1 MWWMY
6 IGLGVVVATL
16 VVFVFTVLA
25 ASSTDAAE
33 SPHVPVDSGR
43 R

>member
-25 ASSTDAAE
+25 ASSTDTTE
-33 SPHVPVDSGR
+33 SPRVRVDAR
-43 R
+43 RR